1 MNYDEVLTLVN
12 AGYSKEEIE
21 NMRVSDAEPSHEAS
35 LQNEVETDPASTG
48 SAEASPQNEAEVL
61 PQSVADQIAGFIKDT
76 SAAINKEI
84 EKLEKAYQE
93 YNINQ
98 ANNQL
103 ETSKGVDDVIAT
115 IINPPYM
122 VDKKGEK

>member
-1 MNYDEVLTLVN
+1 MNKDEVLTLIN

-21 NMRVSDAEPSHEAS
+21 KMTVTDAASSNGTSLHNTEGEA
-35 LQNEVETDPASTG
+35 DPTPDG
-48 SAEASPQNEAEVL
+48 SAEASEQNEADVL

-103 ETSKGVDDVIAT
+103 ETSKGVDDIIAT
-115 IINPPYM
+115 IINPPHM
-122 VDKKGEK
+122 VNKKGE

>member
-1 MNYDEVLTLVN
+1 MNYDEIITLVN

-21 NMRVSDAEPSHEAS
+21 NMRVSDAQPSHEAS
-35 LQNEVETDPASTG
+35 LQNEVEADPTPDG
-48 SAEASPQNEAEVL
+48 SAEASLQNESDVL
-61 PQSVADQIAGFIKDT
+61 PQSVADQIAGFIKET

-103 ETSKGVDDVIAT
+103 ETSKGVDDIIAT
-115 IINPPYM
+115 IINPPHI
-122 VDKKGEK
+122 VDKKGE